1 MNGLLCETQ
10 NALYLAAVI
19 KVLWHEHWIWA
30 LKLSRAL
37 HFSWI
42 VFFFWNKVLNTSL
55 RHTRDP
61 FMTNKILGK
70 TFDVV
75 RYSRTVHT
83 ISLNQKLAIELFVDG
98 LIFCLCIENGRVLFL
113 QWPILNRIHVAALHW
128 HVFMFG
134 CHLPN

>member
-1 MNGLLCETQ
+1 MAFMW
-10 NALYLAAVI
+10 NAKCFVSGYCHKSTVTWTLNMGIEA
-19 KVLWHEHWIWA
+19 
-30 LKLSRAL
+30 LSRTAFHL
-37 HFSWI
+37 DCVI
-42 VFFFWNKVLNTSL
+42 FFWNKALNTSL
-55 RHTRDP
+55 RHTHDP

-75 RYSRTVHT
+75 GYSRTVHT

-98 LIFCLCIENGRVLFL
+98 LIFCLCNENGRVLFL

>member
-1 MNGLLCETQ
+1 MAFMW
-10 NALYLAAVI
+10 NAKCFVSGCCHKSTVTWTLNMGT
-19 KVLWHEHWIWA
+19 EA
-30 LKLSRAL
+30 LS

-83 ISLNQKLAIELFVDG
+83 ISLNQKLAMELFVDG
-98 LIFCLCIENGRVLFL
+98 LIFCLCNENGRVLFL
-113 QWPILNRIHVAALHW
+113 QWPILKHSCCSIALTR
-128 HVFMFG
+128 VYVR
-134 CHLPN
+134 LPFTKLTY